1 VEMDVRRCPDGT
13 WIVFHNRFS
22 RRPLHAAGS
31 QEPVPTVTQALSFC
45 RSRSAAVFLDV
56 KEPRHEKELLAV
68 VARSG
73 WLPKT
78 TVFASTLSSLRRW
91 RRLLPPGHP
100 LFWVTGYRAPLTPR
114 RMALARA
121 VPVTGIAAYGRW
133 VHPVSVRRVRE
144 ARLRLLVWTART
156 AAQIRRYAALG
167 VDGIMS
173 EVWPPPSI

>member
-1 VEMDVRRCPDGT
+1 M
-13 WIVFHNRFS
+13 
-22 RRPLHAAGS
+22 
-31 QEPVPTVTQALSFC
+31 TQALSFC

-56 KEPRHEKELLAV
+56 KESRHEKELLAL

-73 WLPKT
+73 CLPKT

-91 RRLLPPGHP
+91 RRLLPSGHP

-114 RMALARA
+114 RIALAGA
-121 VPVTGIAAYGRW
+121 VPVTGIAAYERW

-144 ARLRLLVWTART
+144 TGLRLLVWTART
-156 AAQIRRYAALG
+156 AAQIRRCAALG
-167 VDGIMS
+167 VDGIVS